1 MARYPP
7 IRRNG
12 AAVTDWIKPL
22 PELEPKVRFSKTGST
37 IDRASEPLLLPQE
50 TAEAMQDE
58 LNTIVTGVR
67 EEAPRLSTRA
77 EFEAFKATIS
87 GPKGSLTQIMKGMA
101 KAPREDKPT
110 LGKLINEAKTAVAAE
125 FDKVIQRIE
134 AAELAASLGPAID
147 PTLPSPD
154 SARGAPHPI
163 AQVREEIVA
172 LFRRIGF
179 SVAEA
184 TEVETERHCFDA
196 LNIPAD
202 HPARDMQDSYY
213 LPEKL
218 KVSNV
223 SRHIDENGRYL
234 LRTHTSTVQIRAML
248 AEKPPIRIVA
258 PGRCFRRDT
267 PDATHSANFHQI
279 EGLYVDQNV
288 TLLDL
293 KATLDHF
300 VRTIFGPKARTRLRP
315 SFFPFTEPSFEM
327 DFFSPDLGKLSNKWL
342 EIMGCGMVDPEVF
355 KAVGIDP
362 DVHTGYAF
370 GMGIERI
377 AMILQGVDDIRYYY
391 QNDARFLKQFARR
404 N

>member
-1 MARYPP
+1 M
-7 IRRNG
+7 
-12 AAVTDWIKPL
+12 
-22 PELEPKVRFSKTGST
+22 
-37 IDRASEPLLLPQE
+37 QE
-50 TAEAMQDE
+50 QLTA
-58 LNTIVTGVR
+58 IVAGVR
-67 EEAPRLSTRA
+67 DNAPNIQTRA

-87 GPKGSLTQIMKGMA
+87 GPNGTLTDVMKRMGEVP
-101 KAPREDKPT
+101 KEDKPAM
-110 LGKLINEAKTAVAAE
+110 GRCINQAKNSVTTA
-125 FDKVIQRIE
+125 FDEVIARIE
-134 AAELAASLGPAID
+134 AMELAAKLGPAID
-147 PTLPSPD
+147 PTLPCPD
-154 SARGAPHPI
+154 LDRGTLHPI
-163 AQVREEIVA
+163 SQVREEMIV

-184 TEVETERHCFDA
+184 SEVETEHYCFDA
-196 LNIPAD
+196 LNIPSD

-213 LPEKL
+213 LPDDL
-218 KVSNV
+218 KVNNV
-223 SRHIDENGRYL
+223 SKHADEKYL
-234 LRTHTSTVQIRAML
+234 LRTHTSTVQIRSML
-248 AEKPPIRIVA
+248 KQQPPIRIVA

-279 EGLYVDQNV
+279 EGLYVDKNV

-300 VRTIFGPKARTRLRP
+300 VKTIFGPKAKTRLRP

-362 DVHTGYAF
+362 EVYTGYAF

-391 QNDARFLKQFARR
+391 QNDVRFLKQFA
-404 N
+404 

>member
-1 MARYPP
+1 M
-7 IRRNG
+7 
-12 AAVTDWIKPL
+12 
-22 PELEPKVRFSKTGST
+22 
-37 IDRASEPLLLPQE
+37 QE
-50 TAEAMQDE
+50 QLTA
-58 LNTIVTGVR
+58 IVAGVR
-67 EEAPRLSTRA
+67 DNAANIQTRA

-87 GPKGSLTQIMKGMA
+87 GPNGTLTDVMKRMGQVP
-101 KAPREDKPT
+101 KEDKPAM
-110 LGKLINEAKTAVAAE
+110 GKYINQAKNSVTAA
-125 FDKVIQRIE
+125 FDEVIARLE
-134 AAELAASLGPAID
+134 AAELAAKLGPAID
-147 PTLPSPD
+147 PTLPCPD
-154 SARGAPHPI
+154 LDRGTLHPI
-163 AQVREEIVA
+163 SQVREEMVE

-184 TEVETERHCFDA
+184 TEVETEHYCFDA
-196 LNIPAD
+196 LNIPSD

-213 LPEKL
+213 LPDDL
-218 KVSNV
+218 KVNNV
-223 SRHIDENGRYL
+223 SKHAEEKYL
-234 LRTHTSTVQIRAML
+234 LRTHTSTVQIRSML
-248 AEKPPIRIVA
+248 KQQPPIRIVA

-279 EGLYVDQNV
+279 EGLYVDKDV

-300 VRTIFGPKARTRLRP
+300 VKTIFGPKAKTRLRP

-362 DVHTGYAF
+362 EVYTGYAF

-391 QNDARFLKQFARR
+391 QNDVRFLKQFA
-404 N
+404 

>member
-1 MARYPP
+1 M
-7 IRRNG
+7 
-12 AAVTDWIKPL
+12 
-22 PELEPKVRFSKTGST
+22 
-37 IDRASEPLLLPQE
+37 QE
-50 TAEAMQDE
+50 QLTA
-58 LNTIVTGVR
+58 IVAGVR
-67 EEAPRLSTRA
+67 DSAPNIQTRA

-87 GPKGSLTQIMKGMA
+87 GPKGSLTDVMKGMG
-101 KAPREDKPT
+101 KVPKEDKPAI
-110 LGKLINEAKTAVAAE
+110 GKLINQAKNAVTVAFDEVIARLEAV
-125 FDKVIQRIE
+125 
-134 AAELAASLGPAID
+134 ELAAKLGPAID
-147 PTLPSPD
+147 PTLPCPD
-154 SARGAPHPI
+154 LNRGTLHPI
-163 AQVREEIVA
+163 SQVREEMVE

-184 TEVETERHCFDA
+184 TEVETEHYCFDA
-196 LNIPAD
+196 LNIPSD

-213 LPEKL
+213 LPDDL
-218 KVSNV
+218 KVDNV
-223 SRHIDENGRYL
+223 AKHADEKYL
-234 LRTHTSTVQIRAML
+234 LRTHTSTVQIRTML
-248 AEKPPIRIVA
+248 KQQPPIRIVA

-279 EGLYVDQNV
+279 EGLYVDKEV

-300 VRTIFGPKARTRLRP
+300 VKTIFGPKAKTRLRP

-327 DFFSPDLGKLSNKWL
+327 DFFSPNLGKLSNKWL

-362 DVHTGYAF
+362 EVYTGYAF

-391 QNDARFLKQFARR
+391 QNDVRFLKQFA
-404 N
+404 

>member
-1 MARYPP
+1 M
-7 IRRNG
+7 
-12 AAVTDWIKPL
+12 
-22 PELEPKVRFSKTGST
+22 
-37 IDRASEPLLLPQE
+37 QE
-50 TAEAMQDE
+50 E
-58 LNTIVTGVR
+58 LNAIVAGVGEKAPTI
-67 EEAPRLSTRA
+67 ETRA
-77 EFEAFKATIS
+77 DFEAFKATIS
-87 GPKGSLTQIMKGMA
+87 GPKGSLTEVMKGMG
-101 KAPREDKPT
+101 KIPKEDKPAM
-110 LGKLINEAKTAVAAE
+110 GKLINEAKKAVEAAFGE
-125 FDKVIQRIE
+125 VIERLE
-134 AAELAASLGPAID
+134 AAELASKLGPAID
-147 PTLPSPD
+147 PSLPSPD
-154 SARGAPHPI
+154 SRRGTLHPI
-163 AQVREEIVA
+163 AQVREEMVS

-184 TEVETERHCFDA
+184 TEVETEHYCFDA
-196 LNIPAD
+196 LNIPSD

-213 LPEKL
+213 LPDDL
-218 KVSNV
+218 AVANV
-223 SRHIDENGRYL
+223 SKEGEEKYL
-234 LRTHTSTVQIRAML
+234 LRTHTSTVQIRTML
-248 AEKPPIRIVA
+248 KETPPIRIVA

-279 EGLYVDQNV
+279 EGLYVDKDV

-300 VRTIFGPKARTRLRP
+300 VKTIFGPKAKTRLRP

-362 DVHTGYAF
+362 EVYTGYAF

-391 QNDARFLKQFARR
+391 QNDVRFLKQFA
-404 N
+404 

>member
-1 MARYPP
+1 MQ
-7 IRRNG
+7 N
-12 AAVTDWIKPL
+12 
-22 PELEPKVRFSKTGST
+22 ELKAIV
-37 IDRASEPLLLPQE
+37 SEVGE
-50 TAEAMQDE
+50 RVSGITK
-58 LNTIVTGVR
+58 
-67 EEAPRLSTRA
+67 RA
-77 EFEAFKATIS
+77 ELEAFKASIM
-87 GPKGSLTQIMKGMA
+87 GPKGSLTEVMKGMG
-101 KAPREDKPT
+101 KVPKEEKPAM
-110 LGKLINEAKTAVAAE
+110 GKLINEAKKE
-125 FDKVIQRIE
+125 IQGSFDSVLERIE
-134 AAELAASLGPAID
+134 AAEMAERLGPPVD

-154 SARGAPHPI
+154 PARGTVHPI
-163 AQVREEIVA
+163 AQVREEMVA

-184 TEVETERHCFDA
+184 TEVETEHYCFDA
-196 LNIPAD
+196 LNIPSD

-213 LPEKL
+213 LPDALE
-218 KVSNV
+218 VANV
-223 SRHIDENGRYL
+223 SRHANEKYL
-234 LRTHTSTVQIRAML
+234 LRTHTSTVQIRTML
-248 AEKPPIRIVA
+248 ESEPPIRIVA

-279 EGLYVDQNV
+279 EGLYVDRDV

-300 VRTIFGPKARTRLRP
+300 VKTIFGPKAKTRLRP

-355 KAVGIDP
+355 KAVDIDP
-362 DVHTGYAF
+362 EIYTGYAF

-391 QNDARFLKQFARR
+391 QNDVRFLRQFA
-404 N
+404 

>member
-1 MARYPP
+1 M
-7 IRRNG
+7 
-12 AAVTDWIKPL
+12 
-22 PELEPKVRFSKTGST
+22 
-37 IDRASEPLLLPQE
+37 QE
-50 TAEAMQDE
+50 QLTA
-58 LNTIVTGVR
+58 IVAGVR
-67 EEAPRLSTRA
+67 DNAPNIQTRA

-87 GPKGSLTQIMKGMA
+87 GPNGTLTDVMKRMGQVP
-101 KAPREDKPT
+101 KEDKPAM
-110 LGKLINEAKTAVAAE
+110 GKCINQAKNAVTAA
-125 FDKVIQRIE
+125 FDEVIARLE
-134 AAELAASLGPAID
+134 AAELAAKLGPAID
-147 PTLPSPD
+147 PTLPCPD
-154 SARGAPHPI
+154 LDRGSLHPI
-163 AQVREEIVA
+163 SQVREEMVE

-184 TEVETERHCFDA
+184 TEVETEHYCFDA
-196 LNIPAD
+196 LNIPSD

-213 LPEKL
+213 LPDDL
-218 KVSNV
+218 KVNNV
-223 SRHIDENGRYL
+223 AKHADEKYL
-234 LRTHTSTVQIRAML
+234 LRTHTSTVQIRSML
-248 AEKPPIRIVA
+248 KQQPPIRIVA

-279 EGLYVDQNV
+279 EGLYVDKDV

-300 VRTIFGPKARTRLRP
+300 VKTIFGPKAKTRLRP

-362 DVHTGYAF
+362 EVYTGYAF

-391 QNDARFLKQFARR
+391 QNDVRFLKQFA
-404 N
+404 

>member
-1 MARYPP
+1 M
-7 IRRNG
+7 
-12 AAVTDWIKPL
+12 
-22 PELEPKVRFSKTGST
+22 
-37 IDRASEPLLLPQE
+37 QE
-50 TAEAMQDE
+50 QLTA
-58 LNTIVTGVR
+58 IVAGVR
-67 EEAPRLSTRA
+67 DSAPNIQTRA

-87 GPKGSLTQIMKGMA
+87 GPKGSLTDVMKGMG
-101 KAPREDKPT
+101 KVPKEDKPAI
-110 LGKLINEAKTAVAAE
+110 GKLINQAKNAVTVAFDQVIARLEAV
-125 FDKVIQRIE
+125 
-134 AAELAASLGPAID
+134 ELAAKLGPAID
-147 PTLPSPD
+147 PTLPCPD
-154 SARGAPHPI
+154 LNRGTLHPI
-163 AQVREEIVA
+163 SQVREEMVE

-184 TEVETERHCFDA
+184 TEVETEHYCFDA
-196 LNIPAD
+196 LNIPSD

-213 LPEKL
+213 LPDDL
-218 KVSNV
+218 KVDNV
-223 SRHIDENGRYL
+223 AKHADEKYL
-234 LRTHTSTVQIRAML
+234 LRTHTSTVQIRTML
-248 AEKPPIRIVA
+248 KQQPPIRIVA

-279 EGLYVDQNV
+279 EGLYVDKEV

-300 VRTIFGPKARTRLRP
+300 VKTIFGPKAKTRLRP

-327 DFFSPDLGKLSNKWL
+327 DFFSPNLGKLSNKWL

-362 DVHTGYAF
+362 EVYTGYAF

-391 QNDARFLKQFARR
+391 QNDVRFLKQFA
-404 N
+404 

>member
-1 MARYPP
+1 MQE
-7 IRRNG
+7 
-12 AAVTDWIKPL
+12 
-22 PELEPKVRFSKTGST
+22 EL
-37 IDRASEPLLLPQE
+37 
-50 TAEAMQDE
+50 TA
-58 LNTIVTGVR
+58 IVTGVR
-67 EEAPRLSTRA
+67 DAAPKIETRA

-87 GPKGSLTQIMKGMA
+87 GPKGSLTNVMKGMG
-101 KAPREDKPT
+101 KVPKEDKPA
-110 LGKLINEAKTAVAAE
+110 LGKLINEAKQAVTAA
-125 FDKVIQRIE
+125 FDAVLERLE
-134 AAELAASLGPAID
+134 ATELAAKLGPAID
-147 PTLPSPD
+147 PSLPAPDLDRGTL
-154 SARGAPHPI
+154 HPI
-163 AQVREEIVA
+163 AQVREEMVA

-184 TEVETERHCFDA
+184 TEVETEHYCFDA
-196 LNIPAD
+196 LNIPSD

-213 LPEKL
+213 LPDEL

-223 SRHIDENGRYL
+223 GKHSDEKYL
-234 LRTHTSTVQIRAML
+234 LRTHTSTVQIRSML
-248 AEKPPIRIVA
+248 KEKPPIRIVA

-279 EGLYVDQNV
+279 EGLYVDKNV

-300 VRTIFGPKARTRLRP
+300 VKTIFGPKAKTRLRP

-362 DVHTGYAF
+362 EVYTGYAF

-391 QNDARFLKQFARR
+391 QNDVRFLKQFA
-404 N
+404 

>member
-1 MARYPP
+1 M
-7 IRRNG
+7 
-12 AAVTDWIKPL
+12 
-22 PELEPKVRFSKTGST
+22 
-37 IDRASEPLLLPQE
+37 QE
-50 TAEAMQDE
+50 QLTA
-58 LNTIVTGVR
+58 IVAGVR
-67 EEAPRLSTRA
+67 DNAPNIQTRA

-87 GPKGSLTQIMKGMA
+87 GPKGSLTEVMKSMG
-101 KAPREDKPT
+101 KVPKEDKPAM
-110 LGKLINEAKTAVAAE
+110 GKLINQAKNAVTAA
-125 FDKVIQRIE
+125 FDEVIAGLE
-134 AAELAASLGPAID
+134 AAELAAKLGPAID
-147 PTLPSPD
+147 PTLPCPD
-154 SARGAPHPI
+154 LNRGTLHPI
-163 AQVREEIVA
+163 SQVREEMVE

-184 TEVETERHCFDA
+184 TEVETEHYCFDA
-196 LNIPAD
+196 LNIPSD

-213 LPEKL
+213 LPDEL
-218 KVSNV
+218 KVNNV
-223 SRHIDENGRYL
+223 AKHADEKYL
-234 LRTHTSTVQIRAML
+234 LRTHTSTVQIRTML
-248 AEKPPIRIVA
+248 KQQPPIRIVA

-279 EGLYVDQNV
+279 EGLYVDKEV

-300 VRTIFGPKARTRLRP
+300 VKTIFGPKAKTRLRP

-362 DVHTGYAF
+362 DVYTGYAF

-391 QNDARFLKQFARR
+391 QNDVRFLKQFA
-404 N
+404 

>member
-1 MARYPP
+1 M
-7 IRRNG
+7 
-12 AAVTDWIKPL
+12 
-22 PELEPKVRFSKTGST
+22 
-37 IDRASEPLLLPQE
+37 QE
-50 TAEAMQDE
+50 QLTA
-58 LNTIVTGVR
+58 IVAGVR
-67 EEAPRLSTRA
+67 DNAPNIQTRA

-87 GPKGSLTQIMKGMA
+87 GPKGSLTDVMKHMG
-101 KAPREDKPT
+101 KVPKEDKPAM
-110 LGKLINEAKTAVAAE
+110 GKLINEAKTAVTAA
-125 FDKVIQRIE
+125 FDDVIARLE
-134 AAELAASLGPAID
+134 AVELAAKLGPAID
-147 PTLPSPD
+147 PTLPCPD
-154 SARGAPHPI
+154 LDRGTLHPI
-163 AQVREEIVA
+163 SQVREEMVE

-184 TEVETERHCFDA
+184 TEVETEHYCFDA
-196 LNIPAD
+196 LNIPSD

-213 LPEKL
+213 LPDDL
-218 KVSNV
+218 KVNNV
-223 SRHIDENGRYL
+223 AKHADEKYL
-234 LRTHTSTVQIRAML
+234 LRTHTSTVQIRTML
-248 AEKPPIRIVA
+248 QQQPPIRIVA

-279 EGLYVDQNV
+279 EGLYVDKNV

-300 VRTIFGPKARTRLRP
+300 VKTIFGPKAKTRLRP

-362 DVHTGYAF
+362 EVYTGYAF

-391 QNDARFLKQFARR
+391 QNDVRFLKQFA
-404 N
+404 

>member
-1 MARYPP
+1 M
-7 IRRNG
+7 
-12 AAVTDWIKPL
+12 
-22 PELEPKVRFSKTGST
+22 
-37 IDRASEPLLLPQE
+37 QE
-50 TAEAMQDE
+50 QLTA
-58 LNTIVTGVR
+58 IVAGVR
-67 EEAPRLSTRA
+67 DNAPNIQTRA

-87 GPKGSLTQIMKGMA
+87 GPKGSLTEVMKSMG
-101 KAPREDKPT
+101 KVPKEDKPAM
-110 LGKLINEAKTAVAAE
+110 GKLINQAKNAVTAA
-125 FDKVIQRIE
+125 FDEVIAGLE
-134 AAELAASLGPAID
+134 AAELAAKLGPAID
-147 PTLPSPD
+147 PTLPCPD
-154 SARGAPHPI
+154 LNRGTLHPI
-163 AQVREEIVA
+163 SQVREEMVE

-184 TEVETERHCFDA
+184 TEVETEHYCFDA
-196 LNIPAD
+196 LNIPSD

-213 LPEKL
+213 LPDEL
-218 KVSNV
+218 KVNNV
-223 SRHIDENGRYL
+223 AKHADEKYL
-234 LRTHTSTVQIRAML
+234 LRTHTSTVQIRTML
-248 AEKPPIRIVA
+248 KQQPPIRIVA

-279 EGLYVDQNV
+279 EGLYVDKEV

-300 VRTIFGPKARTRLRP
+300 VKTIFGPKARTRLRP

-362 DVHTGYAF
+362 DVYTGYAF

-391 QNDARFLKQFARR
+391 QNDVRFLKQFA
-404 N
+404 

>member
-1 MARYPP
+1 M
-7 IRRNG
+7 
-12 AAVTDWIKPL
+12 
-22 PELEPKVRFSKTGST
+22 
-37 IDRASEPLLLPQE
+37 QE
-50 TAEAMQDE
+50 QLTA
-58 LNTIVTGVR
+58 IVAGVR
-67 EEAPRLSTRA
+67 DNAPNIQTRV

-87 GPKGSLTQIMKGMA
+87 GPKGSLTDVMKRMG
-101 KAPREDKPT
+101 KVPKEEKPAM
-110 LGKLINEAKTAVAAE
+110 GKLINEAKSAVTVA
-125 FDKVIQRIE
+125 FDEVIARLE
-134 AAELAASLGPAID
+134 AAELAAKLGPAID
-147 PTLPSPD
+147 PTLPCPD
-154 SARGAPHPI
+154 LDRGTLHPI
-163 AQVREEIVA
+163 SQVREEMVE

-184 TEVETERHCFDA
+184 TEVETEHYCFDA
-196 LNIPAD
+196 LNIPSD

-213 LPEKL
+213 LPDDL
-218 KVSNV
+218 KVNNV
-223 SRHIDENGRYL
+223 AKHADEKYL
-234 LRTHTSTVQIRAML
+234 LRTHTSTVQIRTML
-248 AEKPPIRIVA
+248 KQQPPIRIVA

-279 EGLYVDQNV
+279 EGLYVDKDV

-300 VRTIFGPKARTRLRP
+300 VKTIFGPKAKTRLRP

-362 DVHTGYAF
+362 EVYTGYAF

-391 QNDARFLKQFARR
+391 QNDVRFLKQFA
-404 N
+404 

>member
-1 MARYPP
+1 M
-7 IRRNG
+7 
-12 AAVTDWIKPL
+12 
-22 PELEPKVRFSKTGST
+22 
-37 IDRASEPLLLPQE
+37 QE
-50 TAEAMQDE
+50 QLTA
-58 LNTIVTGVR
+58 IVVGVQKN
-67 EEAPRLSTRA
+67 APNIQTRV
-77 EFEAFKATIS
+77 EFETYKATIS
-87 GPKGSLTQIMKGMA
+87 GPKGSLTGVMKSMG
-101 KAPREDKPT
+101 KVPKEDKPAM
-110 LGKLINEAKTAVAAE
+110 GKLINEAKTAVQAA
-125 FDKVIQRIE
+125 FDVVIERLE
-134 AAELAASLGPAID
+134 AAELASKLGPAID
-147 PTLPSPD
+147 PSLPCLD
-154 SARGAPHPI
+154 STRGKLHPI
-163 AQVREEIVA
+163 AHVREEMVE

-184 TEVETERHCFDA
+184 TEVETEHYCFDA
-196 LNIPAD
+196 LNIPSD

-213 LPEKL
+213 LPDDL
-218 KVSNV
+218 VVNNV
-223 SRHIDENGRYL
+223 SKESDEKYL
-234 LRTHTSTVQIRAML
+234 LRTHTSTVQIRTML
-248 AEKPPIRIVA
+248 KEKPPIRIVA

-279 EGLYVDQNV
+279 EGLYVDKNV

-300 VRTIFGPKARTRLRP
+300 VKTIFGPKAKTRLRP

-362 DVHTGYAF
+362 EVYTGYAF

-391 QNDARFLKQFARR
+391 QNDIRFLKQFA
-404 N
+404 

>member
-1 MARYPP
+1 M
-7 IRRNG
+7 
-12 AAVTDWIKPL
+12 
-22 PELEPKVRFSKTGST
+22 
-37 IDRASEPLLLPQE
+37 QE
-50 TAEAMQDE
+50 QLTA
-58 LNTIVTGVR
+58 IVAGVR
-67 EEAPRLSTRA
+67 DNAPNIQTRA

-87 GPKGSLTQIMKGMA
+87 GPKGSLTEVMKSMG
-101 KAPREDKPT
+101 KVPKEDKPAM
-110 LGKLINEAKTAVAAE
+110 GKLINQAKNAVTAA
-125 FDKVIQRIE
+125 FDQVIAGLE
-134 AAELAASLGPAID
+134 AAELAAKLGPAID
-147 PTLPSPD
+147 PTLPCPD
-154 SARGAPHPI
+154 LNRGTLHPI
-163 AQVREEIVA
+163 SQVREEMVE

-184 TEVETERHCFDA
+184 TEVETEHYCFDA
-196 LNIPAD
+196 LNIPSD

-213 LPEKL
+213 LPDEL
-218 KVSNV
+218 KVNNV
-223 SRHIDENGRYL
+223 AKHADEKYL
-234 LRTHTSTVQIRAML
+234 LRTHTSTVQIRTML
-248 AEKPPIRIVA
+248 KQQPPIRIVA

-279 EGLYVDQNV
+279 EGLYVDKDV

-300 VRTIFGPKARTRLRP
+300 VKTIFGPKARTRLRP

-362 DVHTGYAF
+362 DVYTGYAF

-391 QNDARFLKQFARR
+391 QNDVRFLKQFA
-404 N
+404 

>member
-1 MARYPP
+1 M
-7 IRRNG
+7 
-12 AAVTDWIKPL
+12 
-22 PELEPKVRFSKTGST
+22 
-37 IDRASEPLLLPQE
+37 QE
-50 TAEAMQDE
+50 QLTA
-58 LNTIVTGVR
+58 IVAGVR
-67 EEAPRLSTRA
+67 DNAPNIQTRA

-87 GPKGSLTQIMKGMA
+87 GPNGTLTDVMKRMGQVP
-101 KAPREDKPT
+101 KEDKPAI
-110 LGKLINEAKTAVAAE
+110 GKCINQAKNAVTAA
-125 FDKVIQRIE
+125 FDEVIARLE
-134 AAELAASLGPAID
+134 AAELAAKLGPAID
-147 PTLPSPD
+147 PTLPCPD
-154 SARGAPHPI
+154 LDRGTLHPI
-163 AQVREEIVA
+163 SQVREEMVE

-184 TEVETERHCFDA
+184 TEVETEHYCFDA
-196 LNIPAD
+196 LNIPSD

-213 LPEKL
+213 LPDDL
-218 KVSNV
+218 KVNNV
-223 SRHIDENGRYL
+223 AKHADEKYL
-234 LRTHTSTVQIRAML
+234 LRTHTSTVQIRSML
-248 AEKPPIRIVA
+248 KQQPPIRIVA

-279 EGLYVDQNV
+279 EGLYVDKDV

-300 VRTIFGPKARTRLRP
+300 VKTIFGPKAKTRLRP

-362 DVHTGYAF
+362 EVYTGYAF

-391 QNDARFLKQFARR
+391 QNDVRFLKQFA
-404 N
+404 

>member
-1 MARYPP
+1 M
-7 IRRNG
+7 
-12 AAVTDWIKPL
+12 
-22 PELEPKVRFSKTGST
+22 
-37 IDRASEPLLLPQE
+37 QE
-50 TAEAMQDE
+50 QLTAIIA
-58 LNTIVTGVR
+58 GVR
-67 EEAPRLSTRA
+67 DNAPSIQTRA

-87 GPKGSLTQIMKGMA
+87 GPNGALTDVMKGMGQIP
-101 KAPREDKPT
+101 KEDKPAI
-110 LGKLINEAKTAVAAE
+110 GKLINEAKNAVTAA
-125 FDKVIQRIE
+125 FDEVIARLE
-134 AAELAASLGPAID
+134 AAELAAKLGPAID
-147 PTLPSPD
+147 PTLPCPD
-154 SARGAPHPI
+154 LDRGTLHPI
-163 AQVREEIVA
+163 SQVREEMVE

-184 TEVETERHCFDA
+184 TEVETEHYCFDA
-196 LNIPAD
+196 LNIPSD

-213 LPEKL
+213 LPDDL
-218 KVSNV
+218 KVNNV
-223 SRHIDENGRYL
+223 AKHADEKYL
-234 LRTHTSTVQIRAML
+234 LRTHTSTVQIRSML
-248 AEKPPIRIVA
+248 KQQPPIRIVA

-279 EGLYVDQNV
+279 EGLYVDKNV

-300 VRTIFGPKARTRLRP
+300 VKTIFGPKAKTRLRP

-342 EIMGCGMVDPEVF
+342 EIMGCGMIDPEVF

-362 DVHTGYAF
+362 EVYTGYAF

-391 QNDARFLKQFARR
+391 QNDVRFLKQFA
-404 N
+404 

>member
-1 MARYPP
+1 MQA
-7 IRRNG
+7 
-12 AAVTDWIKPL
+12 
-22 PELEPKVRFSKTGST
+22 ELK
-37 IDRASEPLLLPQE
+37 A
-50 TAEAMQDE
+50 
-58 LNTIVTGVR
+58 IVAGVR
-67 EEAPRLSTRA
+67 EKVANITTRA

-87 GPKGSLTQIMKGMA
+87 GPKGSLTEVMKGMSLVP
-101 KAPREDKPT
+101 KEDKPAM
-110 LGKLINEAKTAVAAE
+110 GKLINEAKMDVQAAFDAVLE
-125 FDKVIQRIE
+125 RLE
-134 AAELAASLGPAID
+134 AAEMAARLGPPID
-147 PTLPSPD
+147 PTLPAPD
-154 SARGAPHPI
+154 SVRGTLHPI
-163 AQVREEIVA
+163 AQVREEMVH

-184 TEVETERHCFDA
+184 TEVETEHYCFDA

-213 LPEKL
+213 LPETL
-218 KVSNV
+218 QVSNV
-223 SRHIDENGRYL
+223 SQHADEKYL
-234 LRTHTSTVQIRAML
+234 LRTHTSTVQIRTML
-248 AEKPPIRIVA
+248 EAEPPIRIVA

-279 EGLYVDQNV
+279 EGLYVDRNV

-300 VRTIFGPKARTRLRP
+300 VKTIFGPKAKTRLRP

-355 KAVGIDP
+355 KAVDIDP
-362 DVHTGYAF
+362 EVYTGYAF

-391 QNDARFLKQFARR
+391 QNDVRFLKQFIA
-404 N
+404 

>member
-1 MARYPP
+1 MQA
-7 IRRNG
+7 
-12 AAVTDWIKPL
+12 
-22 PELEPKVRFSKTGST
+22 ELKAIVAEVQEKATGIHS
-37 IDRASEPLLLPQE
+37 
-50 TAEAMQDE
+50 
-58 LNTIVTGVR
+58 
-67 EEAPRLSTRA
+67 RA
-77 EFEAFKATIS
+77 EFEAYKATVV
-87 GPKGSLTQIMKGMA
+87 GPKGSLTEIMKGMGA
-101 KAPREDKPT
+101 IPKEDKPAM
-110 LGKLINEAKTAVAAE
+110 GKLINEAKTAVQAV
-125 FDKVIQRIE
+125 FDTVLERLE
-134 AAELAASLGPAID
+134 TAELAARLGPAID
-147 PTLPSPD
+147 PSLPAPDLPRGTL
-154 SARGAPHPI
+154 HPI
-163 AQVREEIVA
+163 AQVREEMVA

-184 TEVETERHCFDA
+184 TEVETEHYCFDA

-213 LPEKL
+213 LPEAL
-218 KVSNV
+218 KVGNV
-223 SRHIDENGRYL
+223 SQLADEKYL
-234 LRTHTSTVQIRAML
+234 LRTHTSTVQIRTML
-248 AEKPPIRIVA
+248 AEQPPIRIVA

-279 EGLYVDQNV
+279 EGLYVDRDV

-300 VRTIFGPKARTRLRP
+300 VKTIFGPKAKTRLRP

-327 DFFSPDLGKLSNKWL
+327 DFYSPDLGKLSNKWL

-362 DVHTGYAF
+362 ELYTGYAF

-391 QNDARFLKQFARR
+391 QNDVRFLRQFA
-404 N
+404 